1 MVPDM
6 GSSSNYRIFKAGL
19 TPACLLLCLASL
31 AALADDGSSAGSKL
45 ANESLGLMLNPADV
59 TALDSTPFQL
69 MRERENAGLDFDLG
83 GSETRK
89 LQLQLNQ
96 PLSLSAGSHA
106 RVLDN
111 GTNLLGLDAT
121 LDVPLSNG
129 FSLTASANSS
139 MGKAQFQSLGSIQC
153 MNGTL
158 RPDSYTASGCRF
170 VDNPYTT
177 TNRRQFILGS
187 NYEIGNASASI
198 NWFTQQADVSQ
209 PGINQHSR
217 AGAAG
222 IATDSLLTPG
232 LVDPMFAP
240 SPGDPLQQFNSEASG
255 VDLNFRVG
263 FTTDTS
269 GDIRLGLAFT
279 RVMDAGYQGIYSGSG
294 DPLSWTLAE
303 PFNSSRMNIEWSKG
317 SFSSGIQGFYR
328 DSVDFL
334 NRDNVDSL
342 TTFDVHFT
350 WRTPWNANLS
360 VGASNVLNAGTEDTG
375 NTENIPVD
383 PLESIYGRI
392 PYVRYKQD
400 L

>member
-1 MVPDM
+1 MFPDM
-6 GSSSNYRIFKAGL
+6 GISFKHSALKTGMVFSCAL
-19 TPACLLLCLASL
+19 ACLWPTALFADEPTSSGSELAH
-31 AALADDGSSAGSKL
+31 
-45 ANESLGLMLNPADV
+45 ETLGLILNPADG
-59 TALDSTPFQL
+59 TAAGSAPFPLIRQDD
-69 MRERENAGLDFDLG
+69 NAGLDFDLG

-96 PLSLSAGSHA
+96 PLTLSAGSHA
-106 RVLDN
+106 RVLDS

-121 LDVPLSNG
+121 LDAPLGGG
-129 FSLTASANSS
+129 FSLMAGADTQ

-158 RPDSYTASGCRF
+158 RSDSYTASGCRF
-170 VDNPYTT
+170 VDEPYATVD
-177 TNRRQFILGS
+177 RRQFKLGTQ
-187 NYEIGNASASI
+187 YEIGNASASI
-198 NWFTQQADVSQ
+198 NWFTQQAEVSQ
-209 PGINQHSR
+209 PGISQLNR
-217 AGAAG
+217 VGGAGMS
-222 IATDSLLTPG
+222 TNRLLTPG
-232 LVDPMFAP
+232 LANPLFS
-240 SPGDPLQQFNSEASG
+240 SPIDDPLQQFSSEASG

-263 FTTDTS
+263 FTTDHS

-279 RVMDAGYQGIYSGSG
+279 RVLDTTYQGIYSGSG

-303 PFNSSRMNIEWSKG
+303 PFNSSRMDIEWSKG
-317 SFSSGIQGFYR
+317 TFSSGIQGFYR

-334 NRDNVDSL
+334 DRNNVDSL

-360 VGASNVLNAGTEDTG
+360 VGASNVLNSGTEDSG
-375 NTENIPVD
+375 NTENHPVD
-383 PLESIYGRI
+383 PLESRYGRI

>member
-1 MVPDM
+1 M
-6 GSSSNYRIFKAGL
+6 GSSLKYSALKTGITFSCA
-19 TPACLLLCLASL
+19 LLCLLPMAVLTDDLSAS
-31 AALADDGSSAGSKL
+31 STEL
-45 ANESLGLMLNPADV
+45 ANNTLGLMLDPAQG
-59 TALDSTPFQL
+59 AGADSAPFQL
-69 MRERENAGLDFDLG
+69 IRERDNAGLDFDLG

-96 PLSLSAGSHA
+96 PLTLSAGSHA

-121 LDVPLSNG
+121 LDVPVGGG
-129 FSLTASANSS
+129 FSLTAGAGKQ

-158 RPDSYTASGCRF
+158 RSDSYTASGCRF
-170 VDNPYTT
+170 VDEPYASTD
-177 TNRRQFILGS
+177 RRQFKLGTQ
-187 NYEIGNASASI
+187 YEIGNAAASI
-198 NWFTQQADVSQ
+198 NWFTQQAEVSQ
-209 PGINQHSR
+209 AGASQLNR
-217 AGAAG
+217 AGGAG
-222 IATDSLLTPG
+222 MSTDRLLTPG
-232 LVDPMFAP
+232 LVNPLFAP
-240 SPGDPLQQFNSEASG
+240 SVGDPLQRFNSEASG

-263 FTTDTS
+263 FATDHS

-279 RVMDAGYQGIYSGSG
+279 RVLDTTYQGIYSGSG

-303 PFNSSRMNIEWSKG
+303 PFNSSRMNVEWSKG
-317 SFSSGIQGFYR
+317 PFSSGIQGFYR

-334 NRDNVDSL
+334 NRNTVDSL

-360 VGASNVLNAGTEDTG
+360 VGASNVLNAGAEDSG
-375 NTENIPVD
+375 NTENLPVD
-383 PLESIYGRI
+383 PLESRYGRI